1 MRRRDVG
8 DAEGFERRVEK
19 VLGALS
25 EGARTPLDIARR
37 TGLGLRE
44 VLVAL
49 AFLEATR
56 RIKVSQVE
64 RCGCSGCRLRGACPV
79 AK

>member
-1 MRRRDVG
+1 MRRCDVE

-19 VLGALS
+19 VLGALNG
-25 EGARTPLDIARR
+25 GARTPLDIARR
-37 TGLGLRE
+37 TGLRLRE

-56 RIKVSQVE
+56 RIRVSRME
-64 RCGCSGCRLRGACPV
+64 RCGCSGCRLRGVCPAV
-79 AK
+79 K